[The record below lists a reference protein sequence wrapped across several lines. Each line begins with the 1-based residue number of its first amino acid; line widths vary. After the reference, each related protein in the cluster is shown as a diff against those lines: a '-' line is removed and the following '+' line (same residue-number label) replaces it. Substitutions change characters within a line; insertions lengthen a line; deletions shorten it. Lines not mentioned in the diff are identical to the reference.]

1 MKMGRCAVLALLFVM
16 SCSCACCGQM
26 TMARY
31 DPEQSSST
39 TEQLKLP
46 LALSWE
52 FVGNKFDNNPAAPI
66 VVDGVVYFACG
77 DRVYAVDLATGSLI
91 WKYPGADMGLGGS
104 VKGTPA
110 YHNGSIF
117 FGATDENLYCLDAR
131 TGSFK
136 WAYKVR
142 GAIRCPPVIVEDV
155 VYVGADD
162 ESLYAIEA
170 ETGERRWVF
179 TSRDDIAIGVAV
191 GTGMAVV
198 SSMDGNMYGL
208 SQGTGRLRWIFRLP
222 MAPTDSSPVITES
235 VVVMAVGNSVYGLS
249 VRSGQQRWQVTL
261 RSEAAATPAA
271 QGFDV
276 YVPCKDKKI
285 YAYLTNGRQPV
296 PKWTQPADLGAI
308 PMSSPVVA
316 GDTVW
321 VTGLRGV
328 VAAFSALDGS
338 LKWRYTIAPSPVTMP
353 GALYCDAASSPTV
366 AEGALLVLTD
376 DGVLHCFK
384 PDAPDHCP
392 PALFAA
398 TPANGSLMSG
408 APPIKISGVLYDIGS
423 GVDFSTAKITLDGQP
438 VEAEVDVPTGTVS
451 YRTEVGGAGKQAV
464 VLSDGIHRIAVSAR
478 DYAGNVMTKDWYIIT
493 DASLPPPRRA
503 APTEEPGKK
512 EKAPR
517 TRQTPPTPPT
527 APAMPGGQP
536 ATPEMPP
543 GVEAPPPPPPPPGP
557 GMAPGS
563 GGPPGPGM
571 EPGPAAPPATGTSP
585 SGAPRPF

>member
-1 MKMGRCAVLALLFVM
+1 MKTGRCAALAVLFVLAA
-16 SCSCACCGQM
+16 SYACCEQM

-31 DPEQSSST
+31 DPTQSSST
-39 TEQLKLP
+39 MEQLKLP

-66 VVDGVVYFACG
+66 VVNGVVYFACG

-117 FGATDENLYCLDAR
+117 FGATDENLYCLDAQ
-131 TGSFK
+131 TGTFK
-136 WAYKVR
+136 WAYRVR
-142 GAIRCPPVIVEDV
+142 GAIRCPPVVVEDT

-179 TSRDDIAIGVAV
+179 TARDDIAVGVAV

-208 SQGTGRLRWIFRLP
+208 TQGTGRLRWIFRLP
-222 MAPTDSSPVITES
+222 VAPTDTSPLITENI
-235 VVVMAVGNSVYGLS
+235 VVMAAGNSIFGLS
-249 VRSGQQRWQVTL
+249 VRSGQQKWQVSL
-261 RSEAAATPAA
+261 GAEAAATPAA

-276 YVPCKDKKI
+276 YVPCQDKKI
-285 YAYLTNGRQPV
+285 YAFLTSGRQPV
-296 PKWTQPADLGAI
+296 AKWTQPADLGAR

-321 VTGLRGV
+321 VTGSRGV

-338 LKWRYTIAPSPVTMP
+338 LKWRYTIAPSPVTTP
-353 GALYCDAASSPTV
+353 GALYCDAASSPTI

-376 DGVLHCFK
+376 DGVLHCFR
-384 PDAPDHCP
+384 PDAPDHSP

-398 TPANGSLMSG
+398 TPANGTLMSG
-408 APPIKISGVLYDIGS
+408 APPIKISAILYDIGS
-423 GVDFSTAKITLDGQP
+423 GVDFSTAAITLDGQP
-438 VEAEVDVPTGTVS
+438 VEANVDLPTGTIS
-451 YRTEVGGAGKQAV
+451 YQTEIGGAGKQAI
-464 VLSDGIHRIAVSAR
+464 VLPDGLHRIAVTAR
-478 DYAGNVMTKDWYIIT
+478 DYAGNTLIKDWYIVT
-493 DASLPPPRRA
+493 DASLPPPRRS

-517 TRQTPPTPPT
+517 TKTAPPSTPPT
-527 APAMPGGQP
+527 APGMPAGPP
-536 ATPEMPP
+536 AAPNLPP
-543 GVEAPPPPPPPPGP
+543 GVEAPPPPPPPPPGP
-557 GMAPGS
+557 GMAPGT

-571 EPGPAAPPATGTSP
+571 APD